1 MTIKFIPGPP
11 PGPQKNVKHALLVE
25 QLKTHPGQWA
35 EVQRKATISR
45 ASSAAQ
51 AIRSAQLTSYGP
63 AGSFQ
68 AMARTVVEN
77 GFARYVVYARYVG
90 ASEPAA

>member
-1 MTIKFIPGPP
+1 MKFIAGPP
-11 PGPQKNVKHALLVE
+11 PERQNVKHALLVE
-25 QLKTHPGQWA
+25 QLKSRPGKWA

-51 AIRSAQLTSYGP
+51 AIRSAQLTSYAP
-63 AGSFQ
+63 AGTFQ

-77 GFARYVVYARYVG
+77 GAARYVVYARYVG
-90 ASEPAA
+90 AGEPAA